1 MGTRLLPLT
10 VGELCAHAL
19 VLERE
24 ATLRFGEYAARMVEL
39 GDRQTAEFFNDLR
52 QEAYEEVRALEVA
65 AQGKPPASVSA
76 WEYAWRMNWAPGTL
90 EPAPRLLPLSSREAL
105 QLALLAKRR
114 AEAFY
119 GDVAANARE
128 TGLRSCAA
136 EMAARRHGQID
147 VIEQLLAETPLE
159 GETYLPR
166 LSG

>member
-1 MGTRLLPLT
+1 MGSRLLPLS

-52 QEAYEEVRALEVA
+52 KEAYEEVRTLEVA
-65 AQGKPPASVSA
+65 AQGKAPATVSA
-76 WEYAWRMNWAPGTL
+76 WEYAWRMKWEPSTL
-90 EPAPRLLPLSSREAL
+90 EPAPRMVPLSPREAL
-105 QLALLAKRR
+105 QFALLAKRR

-128 TGLRSCAA
+128 TGLRTCAA

-147 VIEQLLAETPLE
+147 ILEQLLADTPVE
-159 GETYLPR
+159 SDTPPPR